1 MAAGLVGSGGWNGR
15 GLPFLQR
22 SGLFHMEQIQTSG
35 GAAAA
40 GFEFFAGAA
49 GAGVVAADFGE
60 FALEGEFELGRG
72 RLVGS
77 GGGGLTGRRVER
89 QRTWLGL
96 ARGTAEDCG
105 FYNAAFWAE
114 RVERR

>member
-1 MAAGLVGSGGWNGR
+1 MVGTGAWNGR

-22 SGLFHMEQIQTSG
+22 SVLFHVEQIRASG

-60 FALEGEFELGRG
+60 FALEGEFELGCG
-72 RLVGS
+72 RLVGC
-77 GGGGLTGRRVER
+77 GRGGLTGRR
-89 QRTWLGL
+89 
-96 ARGTAEDCG
+96 G
-105 FYNAAFWAE
+105 FGI
-114 RVERR
+114 